1 MAVES
6 YKIPLV
12 DIEGWMGGSL
22 SLFLLSAANRLYC
35 IVMLNHFDVNLEKKR
50 KNVLVGNNAG
60 TYSRFPS
67 EWLPSES

>member
-22 SLFLLSAANRLYC
+22 SLFLLYAANRLYC
-35 IVMLNHFDVNLEKKR
+35 IVMLNHFDVNLEEKRKKR
-50 KNVLVGNNAG
+50 LGREQRRHIFQVP
-60 TYSRFPS
+60 F
-67 EWLPSES
+67 